1 MTTDYER
8 AETFIVEYYET
19 FDNISALEKLLKEVR
34 VEQQNEDASATAM
47 KLMKLKLDISAEEH
61 NAIAFACINATGE
74 RVMCEE
80 SDKCTKYP
88 ECGCLYSV
96 HCHDDEPGKGYRI
109 CNQCGLL
116 EMLVMK
122 YKPED

>member
-61 NAIAFACINATGE
+61 NAIAFACINATGD
-74 RVMCEE
+74 
-80 SDKCTKYP
+80 SNDK
-88 ECGCLYSV
+88 
-96 HCHDDEPGKGYRI
+96 
-109 CNQCGLL
+109 
-116 EMLVMK
+116 
-122 YKPED
+122 